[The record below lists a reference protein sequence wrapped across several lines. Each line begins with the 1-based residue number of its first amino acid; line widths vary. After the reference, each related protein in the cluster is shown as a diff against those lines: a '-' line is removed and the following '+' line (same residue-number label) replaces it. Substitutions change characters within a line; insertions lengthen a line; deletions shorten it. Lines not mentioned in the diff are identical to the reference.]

1 MVDVGGGIG
10 STSLLLAH
18 AFPHLR
24 FLVQDR
30 PQVAAMGETVRLH
43 LMHNNVKA
51 HSLSRLG
58 ETDVRSFWRLAARPS
73 KGTTSLGL
81 SLLGHQRYEMR
92 PEGLLVRR
100 CLLCSYSV

>member
-30 PQVAAMGETVRLH
+30 PQVATMGECVRTVRPLSNCRAHLH
-43 LMHNNVKA
+43 E
-51 HSLSRLG
+51 RLG
-58 ETDVRSFWRLAARPS
+58 ETDARSFWRQVVRPS
-73 KGTTSLGL
+73 KDTISSDL
-81 SLLGHQRYEMR
+81 SLHGHSRYER
-92 PEGLLVRR
+92 RLECLLAKMYQ
-100 CLLCSYSV
+100 LCSYFV